1 MFAVGDWRDAEKD
14 KVKPTRTGFVD
25 AIKRSTDRHSL
36 GVVGGVDESF
46 PPAMVYDVRS
56 LPWIVLMRTDD
67 MLVFC
72 MKVEQHDELIR
83 RLRAARFRFI
93 DKGDVGVHRWT
104 ASGSRVRECKAICNA
119 VSHGDSNPKI
129 VVP

>member
-25 AIKRSTDRHSL
+25 AI
-36 GVVGGVDESF
+36 
-46 PPAMVYDVRS
+46 
-56 LPWIVLMRTDD
+56 
-67 MLVFC
+67 
-72 MKVEQHDELIR
+72 KVEQHDELIR